1 VAAGSNYRRTV
12 IPRGTA
18 LFAFSRRHRR
28 SHTKQKVRHRHK
40 INTIV
45 TMPFATMAA
54 RGRRGGIL
62 LSSHLDLRPSSS
74 LSASTFAG
82 KLFPALRGNDTTLPT
97 PTFIE
102 NPLRPQLSFI
112 PTWHIN
118 LLQCQR
124 TLSTSASSS
133 SFSSLPPEEEN
144 AERQRVATLSAYA
157 KEMELRKLDA
167 DIARLQTL
175 RGINTGELYTLRGKF
190 KMLSRDYGMG
200 FLAWYWTVWFGTA
213 AMSYVAI
220 EVGGVDPMMVASKV
234 ENFLGWEPMSISGKL
249 DPTLGRIGLVVAINE
264 CLEPLRLPLVVVTTK
279 PVVNFFSRR
288 G

>member
-1 VAAGSNYRRTV
+1 
-12 IPRGTA
+12 
-18 LFAFSRRHRR
+18 
-28 SHTKQKVRHRHK
+28 
-40 INTIV
+40 
-45 TMPFATMAA
+45 MAT
-54 RGRRGGIL
+54 RGRKGGIL
-62 LSSHLDLRPSSS
+62 LSSHVCLRPSSS
-74 LSASTFAG
+74 LSASPFTG
-82 KLFPALRGNDTTLPT
+82 KLFPALRGNETTLPT
-97 PTFIE
+97 PTPSITIME
-102 NPLRPQLSFI
+102 NPHRQQLSFI
-112 PTWHIN
+112 PTRRHHHH
-118 LLQCQR
+118 LQCHR
-124 TLSTSASSS
+124 TLSTSSSSS
-133 SFSSLPPEEEN
+133 SFSSLPPDEEN